1 MFEAFLAAFSLV
13 AISELGDRSQ
23 VAALLL
29 GAKYHNNHKKVF
41 LGAIS
46 AFALLFFIS
55 IVLSS
60 LILTYLPAATVR
72 IISAVAFLAMGALI
86 LTGKEEEKVRI
97 KKDKEPFI
105 ASFTLIALSEL
116 GDKTQIA
123 IIFLAAGFQ
132 DAAGTFAGA
141 MLAASVLSGIAIF
154 AGRLIAKRVKMHWIK
169 YISGAIFILF
179 GLASLLVA

>member
-13 AISELGDRSQ
+13 AISEFGDRSQ
-23 VAALLL
+23 LAALLL
-29 GAKYHNNHKKVF
+29 GAKYHRHHKKVF

-46 AFALLFFIS
+46 AFALLFFLS
-55 IVLSS
+55 IVMSS

-72 IISAVAFLAMGALI
+72 ILSAAAFVAMGAFI
-86 LTGKEEEKVRI
+86 LAGKEEEKVKIRNS
-97 KKDKEPFI
+97 KEPFV

-132 DAAGTFAGA
+132 DAIGTFAGA
-141 MLAASVLSGIAIF
+141 MLAASVLSGMAIF
-154 AGRLIAKRVKMHWIK
+154 AGRHIAKRVKMRWIK
-169 YISGAIFILF
+169 YLSGAIFILF
-179 GLASLLVA
+179 GLASLFML